1 MGPDTDELEP
11 VNWPSHEGRLP
22 GPRHRAAEPAGS
34 AAPRDP
40 AGPTEPADAADT
52 TDFAEPAGAAEPVDS
67 PEPVDSAEP
76 ASAGSG
82 DDGAGKRPRRW
93 WRGLT
98 GSLAAGM
105 VVLAVVVLGAGVL
118 AYFGP
123 TEGPGLPS
131 LVAHPVAAVAA
142 LGAQRV
148 IDRKSGAAAGA
159 AAAALLAVVA
169 GTLVFFWWF

>member
-22 GPRHRAAEPAGS
+22 DPRHPATKPDGSAESGESPGTADSPATKESAEPPETAEAVDSAGS
-34 AAPRDP
+34 AA
-40 AGPTEPADAADT
+40 TAADT
-52 TDFAEPAGAAEPVDS
+52 
-67 PEPVDSAEP
+67 
-76 ASAGSG
+76 
-82 DDGAGKRPRRW
+82 GKRPRRW

-105 VVLAVVVLGAGVL
+105 VVLAIVVLGAGAL

-131 LVAHPVAAVAA
+131 LVAHPAAAAVA

-148 IDRKSGAAAGA
+148 VDRRSGAVAGA
-159 AAAALLAVVA
+159 AAVVLLAAVA
-169 GTLVFFWWF
+169 GILVFFWWF